1 MRIAHRGTFPTYPQS
16 REEEVTRLR
25 PLSLFLLTL
34 FLAAQ
39 TRTATRT
46 MSGLHRVPADSRVH
60 DNPTEDHHVSSTIYG
75 SRQAAQGIPRFE
87 MAEDEMDP
95 RLAQRFVKDEL
106 LMNGN
111 PAMNLASFVTT
122 FQEAE
127 AEELMKENLSINF
140 IDVEEYPAMGEI
152 ESRCVNMIARLFN
165 APLHDETAE
174 AVGVSTIGSSEAIIL
189 AVLAAKRRWKNKR
202 IAEGKST
209 DKPNIVMS
217 SAVQVCWEKAARYL
231 EVEEKYWYCRPGKYT
246 IDPQE
251 VVDLVDENTVLVV
264 GILGTTYTGQ
274 YEDIETLNDLLD
286 KKNKEKGLN
295 CTIHVDAASG
305 GFVVP
310 FVNPSLKWDFRLPLV
325 SSINTSGHKY
335 GLVYAGVGWA
345 FWRSK
350 EYLPEEILFTVN
362 YLGSP
367 QVSFTLNFSKS
378 AIQVVGQYYQLLR
391 LGKAGYRAIMQNLVQ
406 IADHLSD
413 AVANMEDGKLFEII
427 SEGHGQSL
435 PLVAFKLK
443 EEKPYDEFAIASHMR
458 QRGWIIPAYTLAPHT
473 EKIKVL
479 RVVVREDLSRSRCDT
494 LIRDLKAT
502 IDYLEKAPAEVQKH
516 LSNKSQAA
524 GETTSKH
531 HAVAHRNRHAVELH
545 EKHSLGGK
553 YGKTHAV
560 C

>member
-1 MRIAHRGTFPTYPQS
+1 MRSPAR
-16 REEEVTRLR
+16 RR
-25 PLSLFLLTL
+25 
-34 FLAAQ
+34 
-39 TRTATRT
+39 
-46 MSGLHRVPADSRVH
+46 SGLQTVPADSRVH
-60 DNPTEDHHVSSTIYG
+60 DKPTEDHHVSSTIYG

-165 APLHDETAE
+165 APLHDEAAE

-202 IAEGKST
+202 LAEGKSV

-231 EVEEKYWYCRPGKYT
+231 EVEEKYWYCRPGKYI

-435 PLVAFKLK
+435 PLVAFKLQ

-494 LIRDLKAT
+494 LIRDLKAA

-524 GETTSKH
+524 GETTSEH
-531 HAVAHRNRHAVELH
+531 HAVAHRNRHAVHLH